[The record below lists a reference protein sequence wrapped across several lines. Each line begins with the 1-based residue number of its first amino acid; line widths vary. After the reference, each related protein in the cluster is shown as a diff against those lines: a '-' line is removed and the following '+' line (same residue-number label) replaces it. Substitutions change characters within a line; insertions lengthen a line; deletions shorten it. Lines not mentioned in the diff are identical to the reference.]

1 VWSNGHTHAA
11 KDIWRGWRAVSSL
24 DIVSSSAV
32 LLAEP
37 EPESRRY
44 LERQLRD
51 DGFRVLEASW
61 SARALDLAER
71 AAPDIVVTPEVDL
84 CRRLRE
90 GEPGRQWDRNVPVI
104 LLAEPGADAV
114 ARVRALEQGADDVVE
129 RHLYLELVAR
139 IRALLRRNGVGRADV
154 LEAGNLVVDRRARQV
169 RVGGTPVVL
178 AGREFDL
185 AVQLASEPTRV
196 FTKQELLRDV
206 WGVHTALRTRT
217 VDSHASRLRR
227 KLRRAGG
234 GELVANVW
242 GVGYRLLP

>member
-1 VWSNGHTHAA
+1 VA
-11 KDIWRGWRAVSSL
+11 
-24 DIVSSSAV
+24 SSAV

-44 LERQLRD
+44 LERHLSD
-51 DGFRVLEASW
+51 DGFRVLEAPW

-71 AAPDIVVTPEVDL
+71 AAPDIVVASEPEL

-90 GEPGRQWDRNVPVI
+90 GEPGRRWDRNVPVI
-104 LLAEPGADAV
+104 FLAEPGADAV
-114 ARVRALEQGADDVVE
+114 TRVRALEQGADDVVE
-129 RHLYLELVAR
+129 RHLYTELVAR
-139 IRALLRRNGVGRADV
+139 MRALLRRAGVGQADL

-169 RVGGTPVVL
+169 RVCGRAVAL

-185 AVQLASEPTRV
+185 AARLASDPQRV

-206 WGVHTALRTRT
+206 WGVRTALRTRT

-227 KLRRAGG
+227 KLRLADG
-234 GELVANVW
+234 GEYVVNVW